1 MIAPRRECGDC
12 GKCCEG
18 WLHCSV
24 LGHAVH
30 REKPCFF
37 LHKTCTIYE
46 NRPDEP
52 CKSYECSWLSE
63 DVFPMWMKPNLA
75 NIIITKRSFMNKQ
88 TNQLEE
94 YHEILEAGSIID
106 SRTLN
111 WLVLWAIRNN
121 RNIYYQVND
130 VFHKIGSRE
139 FLMAT
144 L

>member
-1 MIAPRRECGDC
+1 
-12 GKCCEG
+12 
-18 WLHCSV
+18 
-24 LGHAVH
+24 
-30 REKPCFF
+30 
-37 LHKTCTIYE
+37 
-46 NRPDEP
+46 
-52 CKSYECSWLSE
+52 
-63 DVFPMWMKPNLA
+63 MWMKPNLA

-139 FLMAT
+139 FLMAM